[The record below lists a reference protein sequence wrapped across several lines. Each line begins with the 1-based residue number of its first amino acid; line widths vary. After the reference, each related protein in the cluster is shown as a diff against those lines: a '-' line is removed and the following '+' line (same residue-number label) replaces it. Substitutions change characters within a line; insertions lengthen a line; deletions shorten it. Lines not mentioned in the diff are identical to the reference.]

1 MTRAENLIVEG
12 KCFFPLDDINKY
24 KLVKELITEFMT
36 IKNYYPM
43 DDSHIFYQNK
53 FLTISFYYNMY
64 SIKTPFLESI
74 KCSLG
79 IKDKR
84 EISREKYFMGL
95 DQTREDLPFIIYF
108 YIIPSKVND
117 RDGFLIQIRSEPV
130 VLFKMRQ
137 SDYRPMYDEFEYSNI
152 IETNRQ
158 FINEIMFGLP
168 NGIVIEKPKAL
179 SEVINTPF
187 IDLLRNKGFE
197 KISNLLKQG
206 STKLERGD
214 VEDGLTDLRSA
225 LEQFIKQLVQKI
237 GENPQD
243 NIPSN
248 LDILKKNGYID
259 EHLHSLIKNSL
270 YEWIYRR
277 ISDTCVHKREKIS
290 MNDAKLLF
298 SISDIIMKYL
308 IEKVVYRR

>member
-43 DDSHIFYQNK
+43 DNSHIFYQNK
-53 FLTISFYYNMY
+53 FLTISFFNNID
-64 SIKTPFLESI
+64 SKKTPFLESI

-79 IKDKR
+79 IKDKQD
-84 EISREKYFMGL
+84 ISREKYFRGL
-95 DQTREDLPFIIYF
+95 NQTREDLPLQITF
-108 YIIPSKVND
+108 YIIPSKQNE
-117 RDGFLIQIRSEPV
+117 RDGFLIHIRSEPI
-130 VLFKMRQ
+130 VLFKMR
-137 SDYRPMYDEFEYSNI
+137 SLNYRPIYDEFEYSNI
-152 IETNRQ
+152 IETNKQ

-168 NGIVIEKPKAL
+168 NGKVIEKPKAL

-187 IDLLRNKGFE
+187 IDLLKNKGFE
-197 KISNLLKQG
+197 KISTLLKQG

-214 VEDGLTDLRSA
+214 IEDGLTDLRSA
-225 LEQFIKQLVQKI
+225 LEQFIKELVQKI

-270 YEWIYRR
+270 YEWIYKH
-277 ISDTCVHKREKIS
+277 ISNTCVHKREKIS

-298 SISDIIMKYL
+298 SISEIIMNYL